1 MLLYRNKK
9 PTTQRR
15 LSSSYQAGGIKGSGW
30 WWEAGG
36 GQRDRESCL
45 LLDWTRSDCSFCLP
59 ETLRMSL
66 FEYQRGKHGMREI
79 DLGPS

>member
-1 MLLYRNKK
+1 MV
-9 PTTQRR
+9 
-15 LSSSYQAGGIKGSGW
+15 GGGT
-30 WWEAGG
+30 GG

-45 LLDWTRSDCSFCLP
+45 LLDWTQSDCSFCLP